1 MPISPS
7 LQGLSRAVTPS
18 IGTQPWNATTD
29 PLGVNIQNQGMRTTQ
44 SYDRSQAA
52 SDYGIVAPDQAMGQ
66 SIGQAVHQMGPLE
79 DPQWA
84 GFFQAVSDAG
94 GGKSVSYAGSSN
106 GDPNSNQ
113 LTGYDTNN
121 GTVGAGT
128 EVYGPRGM
136 RLNKT
141 LVAKE

>member
-29 PLGVNIQNQGMRTTQ
+29 PLGVNIQNQGMQTTQ
-44 SYDRSQAA
+44 AYDRSQAA
-52 SDYGIVAPDQAMGQ
+52 SDYGIVPPDQAMGQ
-66 SIGQAVHQMGPLE
+66 SIGQSVHQMGPLE

-84 GFFQAVSDAG
+84 GFFQAVSDAS
-94 GGKSVSYAGSSN
+94 GGKPVNYAGSS
-106 GDPNSNQ
+106 GAD
-113 LTGYDTNN
+113 LGYDTNN
-121 GTVGAGT
+121 GTFNAGT
-128 EVYGPRGM
+128 ETYGPKGM

-141 LVAKE
+141 LVAKD